1 MGYLPYEEPG
11 IVSLLSLSSLLILL
25 NLVHWIFDKVLYC
38 GLIGQ
43 IFIGI
48 VWGIPV
54 GGTAWLTEGTQH
66 AIQAFGY
73 LGLICLVFEGGL
85 STDLVQFKKTLTV
98 SVSVA
103 TIGLLLPIA
112 LSFILMAIPF
122 DGADGIGSVYPTPL
136 AAFSAGAA
144 LCSTSLGTTFA
155 ILSSAGMQ
163 KSRTGTILIGAAMM
177 DDVVGLVMVN
187 IVKTLGEGS
196 ATGWGIATPI
206 VASFGMLLVTLIIA
220 PYVLKPI
227 WLLMVTF
234 YRSQRVGRKTT
245 KAALLLRTIP
255 HLEFILSTFVLVA
268 YVTIAGFIHA
278 SVLFAAFIA
287 GGIVTSLWAAGDPPP
302 EGEHSTGSAEMYEGY
317 YIPMAQYVLVP
328 FFFVYVYK
336 LKNIF
341 KRRKS

>member
-1 MGYLPYEEPG
+1 MGYLPYQEPG
-11 IVSLLSLSSLLILL
+11 IVTLLSLSSLLILL

-43 IFIGI
+43 ILIGI

-54 GGTAWLTEGTQH
+54 GGTAWLTEGTQD

-112 LSFILMAIPF
+112 LSFILMVIPF
-122 DGADGIGSVYPTPL
+122 DGGEGIGSVYPTPL

-227 WLLMVTF
+227 WLLLVTF
-234 YRSQRVGRKTT
+234 YRSQRVGCSTT

-255 HLEFILSTFVLVA
+255 HLEFILSTFVLIT

-287 GGIVTSLWAAGDPPP
+287 GGIITYLWAAGDPPP
-302 EGEHSTGSAEMYEGY
+302 EGEHSTWSAEMYEGY
-317 YIPMAQYVLVP
+317 YRPMAQYILVP
-328 FFFVYVYK
+328 FFFVS
-336 LKNIF
+336 LSSPRCSHGLHF
-341 KRRKS
+341 